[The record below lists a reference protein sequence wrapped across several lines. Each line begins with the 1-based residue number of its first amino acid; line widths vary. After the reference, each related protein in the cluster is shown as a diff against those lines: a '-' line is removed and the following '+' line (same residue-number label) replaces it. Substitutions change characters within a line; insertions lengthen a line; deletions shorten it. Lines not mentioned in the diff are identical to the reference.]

1 MKNNQ
6 LEKKNYIPL
15 LIIFISCIFML
26 LIFLIPYSRYSL
38 LSNLDSSRNG
48 SLAYYLSFVCSI
60 GEIAIFGILIALC
73 VLELF
78 TSKLFAFRLE
88 LTCDLIFLFLAYI
101 LEIIYIISFSF
112 LSSSFS
118 GIPYFIPLSCFSIL
132 FILSLISSIYFVY
145 IPFKKIERNAVKIE
159 EKWNQ
164 IEEENKKRKEIA
176 YKDEISNINSKEGMR
191 EYLKKK
197 YQNGELSKEKYLEFL
212 IDLDSKEEKKEL

>member
-15 LIIFISCIFML
+15 LLVFLSSILML

-38 LSNLDSSRNG
+38 LSNLDSSRDG
-48 SLAYYLSFVCSI
+48 SLSYYLSFVCSI
-60 GEIAIFGILIALC
+60 GEIAIFGILITLC

-78 TSKLFAFRLE
+78 TTKLFAYRLE
-88 LTCDLIFLFLAYI
+88 LTCDLIFLFLAYV
-101 LEIIYIISFSF
+101 LEIIYVISFSSI
-112 LSSSFS
+112 SSSFN
-118 GIPYFIPLSCFSIL
+118 GIPFFIPLICFSLLI
-132 FILSLISSIYFVY
+132 ILSIVSSIYFVY
-145 IPFKKIERNAVKIE
+145 IPFKNVEKEAAKIE

-164 IEEENKKRKEIA
+164 IEEENEKKKEET
-176 YKDEISNINSKEGMR
+176 YKDEIKDINSKEEMK

-212 IDLDSKEEKKEL
+212 IDLDSKEEEKEL